1 MAQLTMKHNGLF
13 QALLIE
19 NEGSFI
25 SLVST
30 HPCDWWWI
38 LSLINQAA
46 LVETP
51 LLVVPSL
58 HPLLMKGAKLMPRI
72 PSFNVPKPLLLLPHW
87 VLLFL
92 FYYFSSHIYSY
103 SLMVYFLNPQIHHPL
118 HQCSMEATSSTRLS
132 KWNKAV
138 LISKPQ
144 RSRRWWNLII

>member
-103 SLMVYFLNPQIHHPL
+103 SLMVYFCNHRSIIPCINAPWRPQVPRGFPN
-118 HQCSMEATSSTRLS
+118 ETRPFWS
-132 KWNKAV
+132 
-138 LISKPQ
+138 P
-144 RSRRWWNLII
+144 SRKDLGDDEI